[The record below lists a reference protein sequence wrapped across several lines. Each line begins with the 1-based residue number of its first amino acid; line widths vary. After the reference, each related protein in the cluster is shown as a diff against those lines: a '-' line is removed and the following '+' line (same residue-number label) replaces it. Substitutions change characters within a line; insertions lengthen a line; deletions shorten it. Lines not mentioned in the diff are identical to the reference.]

1 MSFRKSLISAFILL
15 CAVPALLAPAAL
27 AQNALKND
35 DIAVSGLYE
44 MTQTVSGNGIT
55 VKASKSSGG
64 QAAFRHSFHYWM
76 GYEGA
81 YSYTRYTDV
90 YTGQPFGIQHN
101 QHEFS
106 ASYLVHG
113 PTILVQPFALA
124 GISALI
130 FSPSLNGGQNVTWQ
144 ARPGIN
150 FAGGVNVPLLTSHIG
165 LRIQYR
171 GVYYKAP
178 DYNRTVLKTN
188 ATRLTSEPMAGLYLK
203 F

>member
-1 MSFRKSLISAFILL
+1 MPFRKYVLSGLIL
-15 CAVPALLAPAAL
+15 CICSALLATPAHAQKAL
-27 AQNALKND
+27 RND

-44 MTQTVSGNGIT
+44 MTQKVTGNGIT
-55 VKASKSSGG
+55 VDPTKSGGG

-76 GYEGA
+76 GYEAA
-81 YSYTRYTDV
+81 YTMSRYTDF

-124 GISALI
+124 GISAVV
-130 FSPSLNGGQNVTWQ
+130 FSPSLNGGQNVSWQ

-150 FAGGVNVPLLTSHIG
+150 FSAGVNVPLLTSHIG
-165 LRIQYR
+165 IRVQYR
-171 GVYYKAP
+171 GVYYKTP
-178 DYNRTVLKTN
+178 DYDRTYLKTN
-188 ATRLTSEPMAGLYLK
+188 VNRLTSEPMAGVYIR

>member
-1 MSFRKSLISAFILL
+1 MILCTVAAL
-15 CAVPALLAPAAL
+15 LPVPAQ
-27 AQNALKND
+27 AQKALKND

-44 MTQTVSGNGIT
+44 MTQTVSGSGIT
-55 VKASKSSGG
+55 VDPSKSAGG

-81 YSYTRYTDV
+81 YSYTRYTDI

-113 PTILVQPFALA
+113 PTILVQPFALV
-124 GISALI
+124 GISAVV
-130 FSPSLNGGQNVTWQ
+130 FSPSLNGGQNVSWQ

-165 LRIQYR
+165 IRVQYR
-171 GVYYKAP
+171 GVYYKTP
-178 DYNRTVLKTN
+178 DYNRSYLKTDVN
-188 ATRLTSEPMAGLYLK
+188 RLTSEPMAGIYIK

>member
-1 MSFRKSLISAFILL
+1 MPFWKSLVSGLTL
-15 CAVPALLAPAAL
+15 CALPALLTAPAQ
-27 AQNALKND
+27 AQKALKND

-44 MTQTVSGNGIT
+44 MTQKVSGNGIT
-55 VKASKSSGG
+55 VDPSKSAGG

-81 YSYTRYTDV
+81 YSYTRYTDF

-124 GISALI
+124 GISAVV

-150 FAGGVNVPLLTSHIG
+150 FGGGVNVPLLTSHIG
-165 LRIQYR
+165 IRVQYR

-178 DYNRTVLKTN
+178 DYNRSYLKTN
-188 ATRLTSEPMAGLYLK
+188 VNRLTSEPMAGIYIK

>member
-1 MSFRKSLISAFILL
+1 MPFRKSLISALIL
-15 CAVPALLAPAAL
+15 CAVPVLLAPAAR
-27 AQNALKND
+27 AQNPLKND

-44 MTQTVSGNGIT
+44 MTQTVSGDGIT
-55 VKASKSSGG
+55 VDPSKSSGA
-64 QAAFRHSFHYWM
+64 QAAFRHTFHYWM

-81 YSYTRYTDV
+81 YTYSRYTDH
-90 YTGQPFGIQHN
+90 YSGQPFGIQHN

-124 GISALI
+124 GISAVV

-150 FAGGVNVPLLTSHIG
+150 FAAGVNIPLLTSHIG
-165 LRIQYR
+165 VRVQYR
-171 GVYYKAP
+171 GVYYKTP
-178 DYNRTVLKTN
+178 DYNRTVLKTD
-188 ATRLTSEPMAGLYLK
+188 ASRLTSEPMAGLYLK

>member
-1 MSFRKSLISAFILL
+1 MPLRKYVLSGLIL
-15 CAVPALLAPAAL
+15 CMCSALLAAPAQAQKAL
-27 AQNALKND
+27 RND

-44 MTQTVSGNGIT
+44 MTQKVSGNGIT
-55 VKASKSSGG
+55 VDPSKSGGG

-76 GYEGA
+76 GYEAA
-81 YSYTRYTDV
+81 YSVSRYTDF

-106 ASYLVHG
+106 ASYLIHG

-124 GISALI
+124 GISAVV

-150 FAGGVNVPLLTSHIG
+150 FSGGVNVPLLTSHIG
-165 LRIQYR
+165 IRVQYR
-171 GVYYKAP
+171 GVYYQTP
-178 DYNRTVLKTN
+178 DYGRAVLKTN
-188 ATRLTSEPMAGLYLK
+188 AYRLTSEPMAGVYLR